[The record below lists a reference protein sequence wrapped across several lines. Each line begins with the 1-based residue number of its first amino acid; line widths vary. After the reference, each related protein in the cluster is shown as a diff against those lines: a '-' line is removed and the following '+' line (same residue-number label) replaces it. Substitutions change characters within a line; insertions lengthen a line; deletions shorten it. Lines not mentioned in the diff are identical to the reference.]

1 MNIKENK
8 KLPKAPL
15 KWAGGKSRLSSQIR
29 ERIER
34 FENINRFI
42 DLFSGSGTVSILAS
56 TYFNNIVMNDTN
68 RELINLYQVIKSEPQ
83 ELIKLLEKFKLEH
96 SRENYLSIR
105 SLDRSPQYSEMS
117 NIFKAAR
124 TIYLNKTGFNGLFR
138 VNSYGFFNVP
148 FANSEFKPDYINL
161 KELSGLL
168 NEIQITFLSLD
179 FMKLGDELK
188 KGDLVYIDP
197 PYDRLEN
204 DTFNGY
210 TKERFTQSDQIRL
223 RDLIDELTE
232 RGVGVIYSNH
242 STEFIKT
249 IFEKYISPDDEYLV
263 QRNISADKNKRKKV
277 SELLISNERFI

>member
-1 MNIKENK
+1 MIIKENK
-8 KLPKAPL
+8 KLPRAPL

-34 FENINRFI
+34 FKNINRFI

-68 RELINLYQVIKSEPQ
+68 SELINLYQVIKSKPQ
-83 ELIKLLEKFKLEH
+83 ELIEILEKFKLEH
-96 SRENYLSIR
+96 SKETYLSIR
-105 SLDRSPQYSEMS
+105 SLDRSPHYSDMS
-117 NIFKAAR
+117 NLFKAAR

-138 VNSYGFFNVP
+138 VNSDGYFNVP
-148 FANSEFKPDYINL
+148 FANPEFNPDYL
-161 KELSGLL
+161 SLLELSRLL
-168 NEIQITFLSLD
+168 NGIQIDFYSLD
-179 FMKLGDELK
+179 FEKLGEEIK

-210 TKERFTQSDQIRL
+210 TKERFTQSDQLRL
-223 RDLIDELTE
+223 RDFINELTD

-249 IFEKYISPDDEYLV
+249 IFEKYISTDDEYLV

>member
-1 MNIKENK
+1 MIIKENK